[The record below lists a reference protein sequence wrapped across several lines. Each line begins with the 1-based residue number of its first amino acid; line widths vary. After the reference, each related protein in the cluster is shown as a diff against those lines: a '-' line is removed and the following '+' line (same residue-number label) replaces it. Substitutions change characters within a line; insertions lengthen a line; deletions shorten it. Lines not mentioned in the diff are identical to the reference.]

1 MCHADKEILRLQAQ
15 KKVEKHCGLSNSE
28 FFIYPYF
35 RTNGVISSVSYDGNN
50 IVGTILQTCF
60 GKSS

>member
-28 FFIYPYF
+28 FFIYPYLEPMAL
-35 RTNGVISSVSYDGNN
+35 YH
-50 IVGTILQTCF
+50 Q
-60 GKSS
+60 